1 VVVESAM
8 CESGLLHD
16 VGDSDIFHAM
26 QSEHPRCG
34 FDNEMPILFGL
45 FFS

>member
-1 VVVESAM
+1 M
-8 CESGLLHD
+8 CKAGFLHD
-16 VGDSDIFHAM
+16 VGDGDIVHAV

-45 FFS
+45 SFS